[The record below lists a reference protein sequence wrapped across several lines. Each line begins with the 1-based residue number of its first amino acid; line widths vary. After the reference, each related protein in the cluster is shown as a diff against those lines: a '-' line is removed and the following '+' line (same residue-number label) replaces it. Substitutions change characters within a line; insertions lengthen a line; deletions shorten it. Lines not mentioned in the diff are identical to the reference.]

1 MDACDDNYQA
11 EEAAFMEELNTIYS
25 EVDNQLSLLPQLSI
39 ARMDPLSQVFSLR
52 WNQHQTNMLSVF
64 DKLLQSEAFA
74 DVTLA
79 CDGGS
84 LKCHK
89 IVLAASSDYFQ
100 KLFMDS
106 NSDHP
111 IVFLKDVKASQVR
124 AILDYVY
131 KGEVSVAQDELPA
144 LLKVAEMLKIK
155 GMIEENAKNG
165 GEQKDGTM
173 IHPQRCSSPSA
184 PPNSTVPPNGDSIIS
199 SPSALSMP
207 NPSKTPTSIHPP
219 HGAIPPN
226 FRPFLTPPGGNS
238 TPPFPMW
245 PLPGLFPGAHNIFGR
260 HDDRKDLSPGPRDR
274 SKMSSGSSSDKEIPL
289 PPLIP
294 RENCDDRDGKH
305 GFEKDSEYNNEK
317 SPRSGNFGNG
327 EGKLDNIAGYVPAQ
341 RLEWKRY
348 KQYTRNDIMQA
359 IEEVRKGKSAL
370 QVSKKFNIPS
380 RTLYDKVKKMG
391 ITTGRQQQRKSM
403 NNSNYNAYSAAFPN
417 LNMMSGISN
426 LHEGIS
432 QLDPYKSLM
441 ERMKDEERTDPKEP
455 EEKAGSERK
464 DLGPMPFSILP

>member
-1 MDACDDNYQA
+1 MQ
-11 EEAAFMEELNTIYS
+11 
-25 EVDNQLSLLPQLSI
+25 
-39 ARMDPLSQVFSLR
+39 
-52 WNQHQTNMLSVF
+52 
-64 DKLLQSEAFA
+64 
-74 DVTLA
+74 
-79 CDGGS
+79 
-84 LKCHK
+84 
-89 IVLAASSDYFQ
+89 
-100 KLFMDS
+100 
-106 NSDHP
+106 
-111 IVFLKDVKASQVR
+111 DVKASQVR

-165 GEQKDGTM
+165 GDQKDGSM
-173 IHPQRCSSPSA
+173 NLPPRCSSPSA
-184 PPNSTVPPNGDSIIS
+184 PPNSTVPPNGDPIIS
-199 SPSALSMP
+199 SPLSMP
-207 NPSKTPTSIHPP
+207 NPSKTPTSIPPP

-294 RENCDDRDGKH
+294 RETCDERDGKH
-305 GFEKDSEYNNEK
+305 GFEKDSEFNNEK

-359 IEEVRKGKSAL
+359 IEEVRKGK
-370 QVSKKFNIPS
+370 KK
-380 RTLYDKVKKMG
+380 LY
-391 ITTGRQQQRKSM
+391 
-403 NNSNYNAYSAAFPN
+403 N
-417 LNMMSGISN
+417 LYYR
-426 LHEGIS
+426 L
-432 QLDPYKSLM
+432 
-441 ERMKDEERTDPKEP
+441 
-455 EEKAGSERK
+455 
-464 DLGPMPFSILP
+464 